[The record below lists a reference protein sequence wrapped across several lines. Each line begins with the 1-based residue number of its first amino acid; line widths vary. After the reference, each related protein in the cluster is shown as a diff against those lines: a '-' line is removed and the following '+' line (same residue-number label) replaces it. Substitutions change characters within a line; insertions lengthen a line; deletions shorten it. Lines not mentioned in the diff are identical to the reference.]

1 MLICAFIVA
10 QALLTHAAGYAS
22 ARLGEQVLAE
32 LRERFVDDVLTL
44 PLATVERAG
53 SGDLVTRTTR
63 DVDVLARVVRGAVPA
78 AVTALVTILVTLGAM
93 AVVGPLLAFPCL
105 IAVPVLWA
113 ASRWFFGRARN
124 AFLAQSATYSQLTE
138 GLTETVEGARTVEA
152 LRIAARR
159 TARTDQDIARS
170 YAAERHT
177 VGLLTVFLPIID
189 TAYALPVAAT
199 LVIGGLFAID
209 GLV

>member
-1 MLICAFIVA
+1 
-10 QALLTHAAGYAS
+10 
-22 ARLGEQVLAE
+22 
-32 LRERFVDDVLTL
+32 
-44 PLATVERAG
+44 G

-209 GLV
+209 GLVSLASVTAATLYVQQLLGPVDILLYSLGDLQTGSASLARLLGVGHGPGAKG